1 MKLREAY
8 TELENRYE
16 TIPHDWDAPEEEEPI
31 TKWWRPHPE
40 AIVMLCLRDKEE
52 NGIENDQSNT
62 CNDYVRV
69 HNQKRILVLQRL
81 KR

>member
-52 NGIENDQSNT
+52 NGIEND
-62 CNDYVRV
+62 
-69 HNQKRILVLQRL
+69 
-81 KR
+81 